1 MSRPASLNPYDK
13 IIDSLAGNPT
23 RIQAL
28 FEEERNDRNNEA
40 KEKLLGEEFQG
51 VNVDEILVNTLKN
64 PKYQDPRNCLC
75 IWARPSFQVKDIA
88 LQCQLMLKRLSPNL
102 WLTPQD
108 CLHMTVIVVALSI
121 TPKELVDKTIKFKP
135 CLKKLASIFHGQQI
149 RLVKPKLSFNEGG
162 VALSFVPAADE
173 ETQDSRT
180 KTTDYTY
187 LHLRRDIFALCSEK
201 GVDAETQKGAT
212 ACHITLARFITQED
226 HNRNGNPSQE
236 AMASWVTRI
245 EEINEM
251 LAQKYWPHEGSVPP
265 ESGSW
270 VIDGRRSLDIRAGT
284 IWYGGGQSLD
294 FESEP

>member
-226 HNRNGNPSQE
+226 HSRNGNPSQE
-236 AMASWVTRI
+236 AMAFWVTGI

-265 ESGSW
+265 DSGSW

-294 FESEP
+294 LESEP

>member
-40 KEKLLGEEFQG
+40 KEKLLGEEFRG

-173 ETQDSRT
+173 ETQDIRT

-236 AMASWVTRI
+236 AMASWVTGI

>member
-1 MSRPASLNPYDK
+1 MSRPAGLNPYDK
-13 IIDSLAGNPT
+13 IIDSLAGSPT

-51 VNVDEILVNTLKN
+51 VSIDEILVNTLKN

-236 AMASWVTRI
+236 AMASWVTGI

-265 ESGSW
+265 DSGSW

-294 FESEP
+294 LGSEP

>member
-1 MSRPASLNPYDK
+1 
-13 IIDSLAGNPT
+13 
-23 RIQAL
+23 
-28 FEEERNDRNNEA
+28 
-40 KEKLLGEEFQG
+40 
-51 VNVDEILVNTLKN
+51 
-64 PKYQDPRNCLC
+64 
-75 IWARPSFQVKDIA
+75 
-88 LQCQLMLKRLSPNL
+88 MLKRLSPNL

-236 AMASWVTRI
+236 AMASWVTGI

-294 FESEP
+294 LGSEP

>member
-1 MSRPASLNPYDK
+1 MH
-13 IIDSLAGNPT
+13 
-23 RIQAL
+23 
-28 FEEERNDRNNEA
+28 
-40 KEKLLGEEFQG
+40 LGETELSSQRYC
-51 VNVDEILVNTLKN
+51 VAMPINVKEAES
-64 PKYQDPRNCLC
+64 KYSTDRAHLFWACLTEA
-75 IWARPSFQVKDIA
+75 ID
-88 LQCQLMLKRLSPNL
+88 L

-236 AMASWVTRI
+236 AMASWVTGI

-294 FESEP
+294 LGSEP

>member
-173 ETQDSRT
+173 ETQDIRT